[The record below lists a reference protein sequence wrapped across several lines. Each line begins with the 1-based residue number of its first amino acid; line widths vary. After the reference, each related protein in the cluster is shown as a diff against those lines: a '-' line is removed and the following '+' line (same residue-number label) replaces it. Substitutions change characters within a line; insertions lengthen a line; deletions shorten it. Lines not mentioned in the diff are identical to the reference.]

1 VIPARLVVASHFN
14 GPRASSCRSQNLLW
28 WKTLRLVLCRR
39 GRERQARSIVPS
51 CCASVTFE
59 RNRNMTTS
67 KASVV
72 VVVNPYSSGIVIC
85 HELIRR
91 GYPVIA
97 VWTHGI
103 LDCSFLA
110 SHLPLTY
117 EGQALALLEEIEE
130 RADDTLETMSN
141 RIRQAATSVR
151 TIAACIAGGEFG
163 VTYADQLSELMGLQ
177 SNGTHVPNRR
187 SKKHQ
192 QELIK
197 AAGLRS
203 IRQSGG
209 SSLTDVM
216 DFLRFEQYP
225 IVVKP
230 NASAGTEGV
239 KLCHNIQ
246 DATEHVNKL
255 TGSEMLNGE
264 VCSDVLCQ
272 EFLRGAEYV
281 VDHVSRNGRHVT
293 TAVWVY
299 DKRPVSD

>member
-1 VIPARLVVASHFN
+1 MTISKRCAIAFVKLPRTQERL
-14 GPRASSCRSQNLLW
+14 PRAW
-28 WKTLRLVLCRR
+28 
-39 GRERQARSIVPS
+39 P
-51 CCASVTFE
+51 
-59 RNRNMTTS
+59 M
-67 KASVV
+67 
-72 VVVNPYSSGIVIC
+72 
-85 HELIRR
+85 
-91 GYPVIA
+91 
-97 VWTHGI
+97 
-103 LDCSFLA
+103 
-110 SHLPLTY
+110 
-117 EGQALALLEEIEE
+117 
-130 RADDTLETMSN
+130 
-141 RIRQAATSVR
+141 
-151 TIAACIAGGEFG
+151 AGGEFG
-163 VTYADQLSELMGLQ
+163 VTYADRLSEFMGLH

-192 QELIK
+192 HELIK

-216 DFLRFEQYP
+216 DFLRIEQYP

-239 KLCHNIQ
+239 KLCHKIQ
-246 DATEHVNKL
+246 EATEHFNKL

-299 DKRPVSD
+299 DKRPVSDLSDFDPTPNSCDTLIHLSHDFHLYQTSGQWVSVRLLRFEACGDGHS

>member
-1 VIPARLVVASHFN
+1 MAL
-14 GPRASSCRSQNLLW
+14 
-28 WKTLRLVLCRR
+28 
-39 GRERQARSIVPS
+39 
-51 CCASVTFE
+51 
-59 RNRNMTTS
+59 S
-67 KASVV
+67 KSDVV

-117 EGQALALLEEIEE
+117 EGQAVSFLKEIEE
-130 RADDTLETMSN
+130 RADDTLESMSH
-141 RIRQAATSVR
+141 RIHRAATEAR
-151 TIAACIAGGEFG
+151 TVAACMTGGEFG
-163 VTYADQLSELMGLQ
+163 VEYADQLSEFMGLY

-192 QELIK
+192 QELVK

-203 IRQSGG
+203 IRQAGG
-209 SSLTDVM
+209 SSLVDVI
-216 DFLRFEQYP
+216 DFLRDEQYP
-225 IVVKP
+225 VVVKP
-230 NASAGTEGV
+230 NSSAGTEGV
-239 KLCHNIQ
+239 KLCHTIQ
-246 DATEHVNKL
+246 EATEHFTYLKC
-255 TGSEMLNGE
+255 TEMLNGD
-264 VCSDVLCQ
+264 VCSEVLCQ

-293 TAVWVY
+293 TAIWVY
-299 DKRPVSD
+299 DKRPVSDYDPQAKSYAPRSISHDFNLYPTSGQWISFRLLWFEACGDGHS